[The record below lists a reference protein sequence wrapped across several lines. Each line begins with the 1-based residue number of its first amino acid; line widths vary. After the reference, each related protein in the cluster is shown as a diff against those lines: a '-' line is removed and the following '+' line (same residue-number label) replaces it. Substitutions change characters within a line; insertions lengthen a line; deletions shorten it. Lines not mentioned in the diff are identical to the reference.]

1 MSQANAA
8 AIRRRTNNVQPS
20 PAPTTQIQQ
29 QPTTDNRQQPQG
41 YTIQQVITTFDKRIK
56 QLEEFTQN
64 NINTSTNNG
73 TTTEQFNEMIN
84 EFNNR
89 FELMVI
95 EINDLKDIIIKLQ
108 SYTME
113 VNKTLMN
120 ERIHILSEFDNNT
133 VNTDNTTV
141 LTNDLPKTTESEQI
155 ILLNP
160 NENTNL
166 VIENVVEK

>member
-8 AIRRRTNNVQPS
+8 AIRRRTNNIQPT
-20 PAPTTQIQQ
+20 PTPTTQPQQ
-29 QPTTDNRQQPQG
+29 QSSTTENRPQG

-56 QLEEFTQN
+56 QLEDFTQS
-64 NINTSTNNG
+64 NITTSTTNG
-73 TTTEQFNEMIN
+73 ISTEQFNEMIN

-89 FELMVI
+89 FELMVV
-95 EINDLKDIIIKLQ
+95 EINDLKDIIMKLQ

-133 VNTDNTTV
+133 VNTDNTSVIT
-141 LTNDLPKTTESEQI
+141 TDLPKTTETEQI
-155 ILLNP
+155 VLLNP
-160 NENTNL
+160 NDDTNL

>member
-8 AIRRRTNNVQPS
+8 AIRRRTNIVQS
-20 PAPTTQIQQ
+20 QPTSTAQPP
-29 QPTTDNRQQPQG
+29 QPTTDNRQPPQG
-41 YTIQQVITTFDKRIK
+41 YTIQQVITTFDKRIR
-56 QLEEFTQN
+56 QLEELTQSN
-64 NINTSTNNG
+64 TNTSTNNEIS
-73 TTTEQFNEMIN
+73 TDQYNEMIN

-108 SYTME
+108 SFTME

-120 ERIHILSEFDNNT
+120 ERIHILSDFDKNT

-141 LTNDLPKTTESEQI
+141 LTTEISNTNEPEQF

-160 NENTNL
+160 NEDTNL

>member
-8 AIRRRTNNVQPS
+8 AIRRRTNNIQPPQTPIS
-20 PAPTTQIQQ
+20 TTQTQSS
-29 QPTTDNRQQPQG
+29 TTENRPQG

-56 QLEEFTQN
+56 QLEEFTQS
-64 NINTSTNNG
+64 NINTSTTNG
-73 TTTEQFNEMIN
+73 ISTDQFNEMIN
-84 EFNNR
+84 EFNSR
-89 FELMVI
+89 FELMVV

-133 VNTDNTTV
+133 VNTDNTSVIT
-141 LTNDLPKTTESEQI
+141 TDFQKTTETEQI
-155 ILLNP
+155 VLLNP
-160 NENTNL
+160 NEDTNL
-166 VIENVVEK
+166 VIETVVEK

>member
-8 AIRRRTNNVQPS
+8 AIRRRTNNVQLQ
-20 PAPTTQIQQ
+20 PTSTAQPQ

-56 QLEEFTQN
+56 QLEEFTQS
-64 NINTSTNNG
+64 NINTSTSNG
-73 TTTEQFNEMIN
+73 ISTEQFNEMIN

-95 EINDLKDIIIKLQ
+95 EINDLKDIIMKLQ
-108 SYTME
+108 SFTME

-133 VNTDNTTV
+133 VNTDNTSVIT
-141 LTNDLPKTTESEQI
+141 TDLPKTTETEQI
-155 ILLNP
+155 VLLNP
-160 NENTNL
+160 NEDTNL
-166 VIENVVEK
+166 VIENVIEK

>member
-8 AIRRRTNNVQPS
+8 AIRRRTNNVQPQ
-20 PAPTTQIQQ
+20 PTSTTPIQ
-29 QPTTDNRQQPQG
+29 QPTTDNRQSPQG

-56 QLEEFTQN
+56 QLEEFTQS
-64 NINTSTNNG
+64 NIITSPNNG
-73 TTTEQFNEMIN
+73 ISTDQYNEMIN

-89 FELMVI
+89 FELMVV
-95 EINDLKDIIIKLQ
+95 EINDLKDVIIKLQ

-120 ERIHILSEFDNNT
+120 ERIHILSDFDNNT
-133 VNTDNTTV
+133 VNTDNTSVIT
-141 LTNDLPKTTESEQI
+141 TDIPKPTEPEQF

-160 NENTNL
+160 NEHTNL
-166 VIENVVEK
+166 VIENIVDK